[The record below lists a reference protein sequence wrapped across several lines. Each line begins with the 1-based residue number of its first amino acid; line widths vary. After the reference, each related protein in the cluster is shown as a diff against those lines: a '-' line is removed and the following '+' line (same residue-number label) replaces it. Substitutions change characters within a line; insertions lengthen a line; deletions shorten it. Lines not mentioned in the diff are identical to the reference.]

1 MFFAIIAAIAT
12 ILSLVLGLTV
22 GVNVMGFTDGAIF
35 RYIANTLLVMII
47 VNIVCAVFFQSLVNK
62 IHPFKDIY
70 RVGKWEQKM
79 HLKLGVR
86 LWKDKIPELGKVFA
100 GYDKSKVGDM
110 KDNKNVEMFIR
121 NTIVAEYDHAF
132 SAILGSLAIFVCLPV
147 WHIVGL
153 PLVFANLAINL
164 MPVIVQRYNR
174 PKLMMLYARNE
185 RLAKNSDKVEG

>member
-1 MFFAIIAAIAT
+1 MFFAVIAAIAT

-22 GVNVMGFTDGAIF
+22 GVNVMGLTDGAIF
-35 RYIANTLLVMII
+35 RYIANTLLVMIA

-62 IHPFKDIY
+62 VHPFKDVY

-121 NTIVAEYDHAF
+121 NTIVAEYDHIF

-185 RLAKNSDKVEG
+185 RLAKNIEKVEG